1 MESGMSEVIIRRATL
16 SDVEAMHRLVNHF
29 ADEGWML
36 PKSRNTLYQN
46 IRDFVVAEVDEQFAG
61 CGALHIVWGDLG
73 EIRSLAVEEQFQK
86 EGVGWLIVSELLAD
100 ARALNLPRI
109 FALTYQ
115 EQKSFFERMG
125 FVEVAKSTMPQKVWG
140 ECMDCPKFPDC
151 DEIAMILEM
160 EGSE

>member
-1 MESGMSEVIIRRATL
+1 MGSGMSEVIIRRATL

-46 IRDFVVAEVDEQFAG
+46 IRDFVVAEMDGQFAG

-73 EIRSLAVEEQFQK
+73 EIRSLAVEERFQK
-86 EGVGWLIVSELLAD
+86 DGLGRLIVSELLAD
-100 ARALNLPRI
+100 ARALKLPRI

-115 EQKSFFERMG
+115 NSFFERMG
-125 FVEVAKSTMPQKVWG
+125 FVEVPKSTMPQKVWG

-151 DEIAMILEM
+151 DEIAMILEI
-160 EGSE
+160 EGIE